1 MKKLILAAMLM
12 MPLAMMAQDL
22 KIAYINSQE
31 LITSMPEY
39 EQALKKL
46 EDMNLTYNQEGKKL
60 QEEFQKKYTDYASA
74 QDTLDNAIKK

>member
-1 MKKLILAAMLM
+1 MKKLILAVMLM

-46 EDMNLTYNQEGKKL
+46 
-60 QEEFQKKYTDYASA
+60 
-74 QDTLDNAIKK
+74 